1 MEPSLKDVKQRRRN
15 AAQWRELIKAWK
27 QSGKTRK
34 LWCKE
39 NGIAYES
46 LRRWTKRLRGTSEKV
61 SLVEI
66 SRAAKSE
73 GYSGEVRLRICN
85 DGEIELQG
93 ELSEKLLR
101 MVLNVMR
108 EPLDVH

>member
-1 MEPSLKDVKQRRRN
+1 MEPNLKDVKQRRRN
-15 AAQWRELIKAWK
+15 ATQWRGLVTAWK

-46 LRRWTKRLRGTSEKV
+46 LRRWTKRLRDTTENV

-66 SRAAKSE
+66 GRAAKSE
-73 GYSGEVRLRICN
+73 GYSGEVRLRICK

-93 ELSEKLLR
+93 NLSEKLLR
-101 MVLNVMR
+101 MVLRVMW
-108 EPLDVH
+108 EPLNVH